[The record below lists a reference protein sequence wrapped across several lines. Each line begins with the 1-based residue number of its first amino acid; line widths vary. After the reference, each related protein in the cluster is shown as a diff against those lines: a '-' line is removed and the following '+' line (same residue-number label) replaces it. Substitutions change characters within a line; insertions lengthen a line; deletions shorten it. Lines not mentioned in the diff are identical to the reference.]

1 MCLSL
6 LAACGGGNDAV
17 DPGFD
22 NVVAAV
28 EGAVSTDGMAQM
40 DANYIENM
48 FKLITDDYEQA
59 LVMATNVG
67 TTIDEFGLFKGA
79 DSAQA
84 EELHTAVNDYLKLRL
99 DAWMP
104 EYLPDELPK
113 LQNAQVWKMCIRDR
127 HMMSIKQSTPGET
140 NRRRAHLP
148 LPVSYFGFSCAF
160 SCEMFPIEAFND

>member
-1 MCLSL
+1 MKKHAARLLALAMCLSL
-6 LAACGGGNDAV
+6 LAACGGGNHAV

-48 FKLITDDYEQA
+48 FKLTTDDYEQA

-104 EYLPDELPK
+104 EYLPDEFPK
-113 LQNAQVWKMCIRDR
+113 LQNAQVWTSGNYVFYAILSEDAKTAA
-127 HMMSIKQSTPGET
+127 SS
-140 NRRRAHLP
+140 
-148 LPVSYFGFSCAF
+148 AF
-160 SCEMFPIEAFND
+160 EGCFEA

>member
-1 MCLSL
+1 MKKHAALLLALAMCLSL

-113 LQNAQVWKMCIRDR
+113 LQNAQVWTSGNYVFYAILSEDAKTAA
-127 HMMSIKQSTPGET
+127 SS
-140 NRRRAHLP
+140 
-148 LPVSYFGFSCAF
+148 AF
-160 SCEMFPIEAFND
+160 EGCFEA